1 MVSPFDSCHSGSAT
15 HPLRFPIAKPD
26 NGFIVCWMAEQSS
39 FSGTE
44 FNTCHQ
50 NCVTVL
56 RLVPGICLIALFVI
70 LFGAQVSAETLKL
83 TMRADSEAGKLG
95 TQILIEAYRRTGHK
109 IEVMGFPGARAIS
122 EANRGNS
129 DGEVVRLKRVLKDFP
144 NLRVVPE
151 PLLEVETSIASKNHQ
166 IKVTGWETVNNY
178 SATTVRGY
186 KSIEKRLKAQSGNFT
201 NSVGSALRML
211 QFDRVEILV
220 LSKLDLL
227 LGLKKVNYPDIK
239 IIEPSI
245 SKVLLFHMLHKSKAE
260 LIPAVSKAL
269 SEMKA
274 DGTYQRILIAYTG
287 S

>member
-1 MVSPFDSCHSGSAT
+1 MG
-15 HPLRFPIAKPD
+15 
-26 NGFIVCWMAEQSS
+26 EQGS
-39 FSGTE
+39 FSKTE
-44 FNTCHQ
+44 LNACHQ
-50 NCVTVL
+50 YCVTVP
-56 RLVPGICLIALFVI
+56 RLAPGICLIAILVI
-70 LFGAQVSAETLKL
+70 FFGTQVSAETLKL

-95 TQILIEAYRRTGHK
+95 TQILIEAYRRTGHE
-109 IEVMGFPGARAIS
+109 IEVIGFPGARAIS

-186 KSIEKRLKAQSGNFT
+186 KSIEKRLQAQSANFT
-201 NSVGSALRML
+201 NSVDSALRML

-220 LSKLDLL
+220 LSKLDLR
-227 LGLKKVNYPDIK
+227 LGLKNFNYPDIK

-245 SKVLLFHMLHKSKAE
+245 SKVLLFHMLHKSRAA

-269 SEMKA
+269 TGMKA
-274 DGTYQRILIAYTG
+274 DGTYQRILNTYTG